1 MPRGRKIV
9 IDRVIEDEWI
19 DKLKNIE
26 TSKILKEKNKEMNS
40 IYKTIQKI
48 QKESKKYY
56 DRLNNRYIDEKTLKN
71 EGLLTLQQAYEY
83 LTSNGMKISFRA
95 FGGRVERKTIPSIKI
110 GRKRYIPIKILNQIL
125 NIEDEFYSVK
135 EAFER
140 YKKYSPNINI
150 RAFIGRIEKGRIP
163 SIKLGTRRL
172 IPKVVVDA
180 LTEIRKNY
188 MTVPEALEKLR
199 KVGINIKRS
208 TLERRLDRGRIP
220 FVKIGGKRYIPNDV
234 VEELV
239 NKEIDMKTKK

>member
-1 MPRGRKIV
+1 MPRGRRIV

-19 DKLKNIE
+19 EKLNNVE
-26 TSKILKEKNKEMNS
+26 TSKILKEKKKELNAL
-40 IYKTIQKI
+40 YKTIQKI

-56 DRLNNRYIDEKTLKN
+56 DKMNNRYLDEKTLKN

-110 GRKRYIPIKILNQIL
+110 KRKRYIPIKVLNQIL
-125 NIEDEFYSVK
+125 RNEEEFYTVK

-140 YKKYSPNINI
+140 YKKYAPGINL

-163 SIKLGTRRL
+163 SIKLGTKRL

-188 MTVPEALEKLR
+188 YTVPEALEQLKNS
-199 KVGINIKRS
+199 GINIKRS

-220 FVKIGGKRYIPNDV
+220 FVKLGGKRFIPHDV
-234 VEELV
+234 VEELI
-239 NKEIDMKTKK
+239 NKELELRNKK